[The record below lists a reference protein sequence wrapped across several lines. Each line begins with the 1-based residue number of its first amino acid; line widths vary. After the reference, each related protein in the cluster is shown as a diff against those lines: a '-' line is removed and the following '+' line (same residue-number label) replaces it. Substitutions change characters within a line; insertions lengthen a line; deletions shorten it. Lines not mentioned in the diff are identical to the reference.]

1 MKKIGL
7 VDQTEYEVYNIA
19 CVDNAL
25 TIEMLNADSN
35 AMEAAF
41 SASDNLAV
49 IQYYVGTEL
58 IKGYAGYT
66 ALQQYSKK
74 KNQTISTDYNTPDTS
89 TSSGFA
95 EKAADVL
102 ALTLIKP
109 EEIEV
114 VSAQTKQN
122 RADID
127 YIAMETGVEV

>member
-1 MKKIGL
+1 MKKIRL

-19 CVDNAL
+19 CVGNVL
-25 TIEMLNADSN
+25 TIEILNADSN

-74 KNQTISTDYNTPDTS
+74 KNQTISTDYNTPDPS
-89 TSSGFA
+89 TPSGFA

-102 ALTLIKP
+102 TLTLIKP

-114 VSAQTKQN
+114 VSAQTEQN

>member
-1 MKKIGL
+1 MKKIRL

-19 CVDNAL
+19 CVDNAF

-41 SASDNLAV
+41 SAPDNLAV
-49 IQYYVGTEL
+49 IRYYVGTEL

-66 ALQQYSKK
+66 VLQQYSKK
-74 KNQTISTDYNTPDTS
+74 KNQIISTDYNTPETS

-95 EKAADVL
+95 EKAADML
-102 ALTLIKP
+102 ALILVKP

-114 VSAQTKQN
+114 VSAQTEQN